1 MKKYIWNHELTLDEL
16 NSFFKNSMG
25 EQLGMQFIEI
35 GPDYLKATMP
45 VDHRTMQPMGFLH
58 GGASVALAESMG
70 SVGAWLAHP
79 HGSERQVMGLEIN
92 ANHLKAVTRGVVTA
106 VASPIRQGSTVQ
118 VWKIDIF
125 DDQENLVC
133 TSRITTMALKT
144 R

>member
-16 NSFFKNSMG
+16 NSLFKNSMG